1 MPEAPVFSS
10 IDAGVTSPP
19 IVDTQQEMLE
29 ILQDIT
35 TRINDSFEYIKRCF
49 GACYVLNQIHNISIF
64 NGVVGDTSI
73 VFPE

>member
-1 MPEAPVFSS
+1 MPETPVFSS
-10 IDAGVTSPP
+10 INAGVTSPP

-49 GACYVLNQIHNISIF
+49 VHVVLNQIHNISIF

>member
-49 GACYVLNQIHNISIF
+49 VHVMF
-64 NGVVGDTSI
+64 
-73 VFPE
+73 